1 MTTGHGSYMML
12 YVAINTCTV
21 ADDMPWLHWLHL
33 QLLQLVAVL
42 GDPELLTDKWS
53 GCGEVTSDDAPL
65 FFSPCATSEWEVLLT
80 DTMATQKK
88 QRWDLRVS
96 VQFDQFGFP

>member
-1 MTTGHGSYMML
+1 MTR
-12 YVAINTCTV
+12 
-21 ADDMPWLHWLHL
+21 
-33 QLLQLVAVL
+33 
-42 GDPELLTDKWS
+42 
-53 GCGEVTSDDAPL
+53 L

-88 QRWDLRVS
+88 QRRDLRVS

>member
-1 MTTGHGSYMML
+1 
-12 YVAINTCTV
+12 
-21 ADDMPWLHWLHL
+21 MPWLHWLHL
-33 QLLQLVAVL
+33 QLLLVAVL
-42 GDPELLTDKWS
+42 ADPELLTDKWS

-96 VQFDQFGFP
+96 VQFDQFGFPGSFLQAELEVVVI